1 MAIWG
6 NLEPPLSQPSSC
18 ESPGPPVSAF
28 LARQPQSQEAGCL
41 ELTSGSCLSL
51 AVAGFGRG
59 LRFLPVK
66 WAQALLCWLLE
77 IMCKVK

>member
-6 NLEPPLSQPSSC
+6 NLEPSLSKPSSC
-18 ESPGPPVSAF
+18 ESLGPPVSVF
-28 LARQPQSQEAGCL
+28 LANQPQSQEAGCS

-51 AVAGFGRG
+51 AVENFGRN

-77 IMCKVK
+77 IMYKVK